1 MSRSSAPTHMKQ
13 PVTAG
18 TESDDEAILGIV
30 SELTARPD
38 VVDLQVVLSPS
49 SLALPSV
56 PLQDP
61 LAKLVVGIRI

>member
-1 MSRSSAPTHMKQ
+1 MSRSGAPIHMKQ

-18 TESDDEAILGIV
+18 TESDEVILGII

-38 VVDLQVVLSPS
+38 VMDLQIVRAPT

-56 PLQDP
+56 PLQD
-61 LAKLVVGIRI
+61 LVA